1 MSFTPRLS
9 ILPTP
14 QRLLW
19 DELGAVPPAFVLYG
33 GTAIAL
39 HLGHRESIDFDFFAF
54 QAFDTPA
61 LYNEVPFLAGS
72 QILQQAPNT
81 LTCLLDRSGVVKLS
95 FFGVPRLRAIELPHV
110 AANGLRIASLI
121 DLSGMKA
128 AVVQQRAETKDYL
141 DIDAMMEAGISLPTA
156 LAAASLIYGE
166 QFNPQITL
174 KALSYFGE
182 GDLERLPQAVK
193 ERIIKAVA
201 NVDLS
206 ALPNLKR
213 QGPLP

>member
-19 DELGAVPPAFVLYG
+19 DELGELPPAFVLYG

-39 HLGHRESIDFDFFAF
+39 HLGHRESLDFDFFTF
-54 QAFDTPA
+54 QPFDTLA
-61 LYNEVPFLAGS
+61 LYNKVPFLAGS

-81 LTCLLDRSGVVKLS
+81 LTCLLDRSGLVKLS
-95 FFGVPRLRAIELPHV
+95 FFGVPRLAAIEPPYV
-110 AANGLRIASLI
+110 AENGLHIATLL
-121 DLSGMKA
+121 DLAGMKA
-128 AVVQQRAETKDYL
+128 AVVQQRAEAKDYL
-141 DIDAMMEAGISLPTA
+141 DIDAMMEHGIGLPTA
-156 LAAASLIYGE
+156 LAAACLIYGE

-193 ERIIKAVA
+193 QRIIKAVA
-201 NVDLS
+201 SVDLS
-206 ALPNLKR
+206 ALPRLEKR
-213 QGPLP
+213 EPLP